1 VGWRLWR
8 VSLKIPSGWFVVS
21 GELRR
26 KSDISLVEL
35 ERVYRAEFRAFLRT
49 ATAYLDDVEL
59 ARDAVQEGV
68 ANAIRNRGGYRGEG
82 TVEAWLW
89 RVVLNAIRSHHRE
102 RAHRLVLAEA
112 PPDFAAAAPSQNGLG
127 PTDAVRAAV
136 RRLPERQ
143 RLALFLRFYADMEYA
158 TIAELLD
165 VSEGT
170 VAASLNA
177 ARTRLRGL
185 LGEVVA

>member
-1 VGWRLWR
+1 LA
-8 VSLKIPSGWFVVS
+8 
-21 GELRR
+21 
-26 KSDISLVEL
+26 EL

-49 ATAYLDDVEL
+49 ATAYLGDAD
-59 ARDAVQEGV
+59 AAKDAVQEGV
-68 ANAIRNRGGYRGEG
+68 ANAIRSRSSYRGEG
-82 TVEAWLW
+82 TLEAWLW
-89 RVVLNAIRSHHRE
+89 RVVLNAIRSQHRE

-112 PPDFAAAAPSQNGLG
+112 TDLEVSALSPNGRG

-143 RLALFLRFYADMEYA
+143 RLVLFLRFYADMEYA

-165 VSEGT
+165 LSEGT
-170 VAASLNA
+170 VGASLNA
-177 ARTRLRGL
+177 ARETLRGL